1 MFFILGTAFGS
12 FLNVVVFRF
21 NLEEHI
27 LRNIYGRSRCMSC
40 NKELKWYELIPII
53 SFLVQGGKCR
63 KCKARLSFQYP
74 LVEFVTGSAF
84 FLAAYSLLPIAGATT
99 MDYFALAIWLAVI
112 LILVTISV
120 IDFRTGII
128 PDELNLGLLTFGVLN
143 AFVVAGSGGFGIIRD
158 GLYKTLFG
166 THAMLNGSF
175 LGTIGMNLWIT
186 ENLWLNLFAG
196 AFFGGL
202 LFGGIYFLSGGRA
215 MGFGDV
221 KMAIAAGFLLGFP
234 DMVLA
239 TMIAF
244 IIGAISGLILILLRK
259 KKGIK
264 DTIPFGPFIALG
276 IIITVFFGYDI
287 ISGYFSFFN
296 WVY

>member
-27 LRNIYGRSRCMSC
+27 LKNIYGRSHCMSC
-40 NKELKWYELIPII
+40 NKVLKWYELIPII
-53 SFLVQGGKCR
+53 SFLIQGGKCR
-63 KCKARLSFQYP
+63 KCKTRLSFQYP
-74 LVEFVTGSAF
+74 LVEFITGSTF
-84 FLAAYSLLPIAGATT
+84 LLAAYSLLPIAGVTM
-99 MDYFALAIWLAVI
+99 MDYFSLFVWLSVI

-128 PDELNLGLLTFGVLN
+128 PDELNFGLLSFGIIN
-143 AFVVAGSGGFGIIRD
+143 ALVIAGSGGFGVIKD

-166 THAMLNGSF
+166 AHAMLNGSF
-175 LGTIGMNLWIT
+175 LGTVGMNLWIT
-186 ENLWLNLFAG
+186 ENLWLNLLAG

-221 KMAIAAGFLLGFP
+221 KMAIVAGFLLGFP

-239 TMIAF
+239 TMLAF
-244 IIGAISGLILILLRK
+244 IIGAFSGLILILLRK

-276 IIITVFFGYDI
+276 IMITVFFGYDI
-287 ISGYFSFFN
+287 ISAYFGFFN
-296 WVY
+296 WIY